1 VLAEV
6 VTISDGVLDVEVVV
20 GMDEV
25 VEVVVGMDEVVEV
38 VDVLVLLL
46 VLLLVVLVVLSL
58 V

>member
-1 VLAEV
+1 LVLAEV

-25 VEVVVGMDEVVEV
+25 VEVVVGMDEVV
-38 VDVLVLLL
+38 LLL